1 MVRPVPLTHGKGGEP
16 SVLLSQ
22 PPCGLGV
29 TGPIC
34 WMGHWWLKQP
44 QWIWS
49 REQPGEGDPLL
60 ACARCVCV
68 CVRASGRGA
77 AYAHLPAQSPPRL
90 LPLRESRGWQQLPGC
105 EPAQTC
111 GPA

>member
-1 MVRPVPLTHGKGGEP
+1 MVRRVPLTHGKGVKP

-22 PPCGLGV
+22 PPCGLEV

-34 WMGHWWLKQP
+34 WMGHWWLKQL

-68 CVRASGRGA
+68 CLAGEPHMPTFLPSP
-77 AYAHLPAQSPPRL
+77 LPAFCL
-90 LPLRESRGWQQLPGC
+90 
-105 EPAQTC
+105 
-111 GPA
+111 